1 MTKAN
6 SDTTKDEN
14 LIQSSQALWLRL
26 IANALTVAPNLWLVP
41 KRGNLCPEGEWT
53 GCWWLENNLEKSQGA
68 IPCLLSA

>member
-6 SDTTKDEN
+6 PDTTKDEN

-26 IANALTVAPNLWLVP
+26 VANALTVAPNLWLVP
-41 KRGNLCPEGEWT
+41 KWGNLCWEEERT
-53 GCWWLENNLEKSQGA
+53 GCWWLEDNLEKSQGV